1 METSIQCT
9 ISVTNPIEWI
19 EIEGFRGFAEKVHL
33 NLSKPNG
40 KKGSG
45 LTIIVGPNNTGK
57 STIIE
62 SLHILAGTQEVSF
75 NEFMTNKKAEHKVEI
90 TIKHKSG
97 LMKKLKTRED
107 GGSETEWETT
117 GNEINPSRI
126 FVLSSRRG
134 FGPLLRSQAK
144 RVKEDRLKYISNTPF
159 SGNRR
164 EEIDRFQTR
173 VFKWQNNK
181 KRFKEEL
188 KKILDLLPEWKI
200 NSYPTGE
207 NYLEISEGEVRYDS
221 EGLGDGILNILMIA
235 DAFYDSDPKE
245 TIVIDEPELSLH
257 PSLQK
262 KLLNFLSEYAK
273 DRNIVIST
281 HSPYFIN
288 FDYLVNGAILVRTAK
303 EDNSIKLYQL
313 SKNSILNIKNFKN
326 DLFNPHVLG
335 LNAKEVFFLEDK
347 VILVEGQKDVICY
360 KNMLNQFGIH
370 LKGEFFGWGVG
381 GADKMRII
389 AQILEEL
396 GFKKVVGI
404 LDSDK
409 NKKAK
414 DLEIKFKNYSF
425 FNIPTEDVIDKK
437 NKIGICDKHGILKSE
452 YIDTMKKMFEN
463 INSILET

>member
-1 METSIQCT
+1 METIIKCT

-62 SLHILAGTQEVSF
+62 SFWAISGTKETSF
-75 NEFMTNKKAEHKVEI
+75 NEFMTNRKTDHKI
-90 TIKHKSG
+90 NIAIKHKSG
-97 LMKKLKTRED
+97 LLKRLKTREG

-126 FVLSSRRG
+126 FVLPSRRG

-144 RVKEDRLKYISNTPF
+144 RIKEERLKYIANTSF

-164 EEIDRFQTR
+164 EDIDRFQTR
-173 VFKWQNNK
+173 IFKWQDNK
-181 KRFKEEL
+181 KRFNEEL
-188 KKILDLLPEWKI
+188 KKILDPLPEWKI
-200 NSYPTGE
+200 NNLTGE
-207 NYLEISEGEVRYDS
+207 NYLEISEGEVRYNS

-235 DAFYDSDPKE
+235 DAFYDSGPKE
-245 TIVIDEPELSLH
+245 TIVIDEPGLSLH

-262 KLLNFLSEYAK
+262 KLFNYFAEYAK
-273 DRNIVIST
+273 DRKIVIST
-281 HSPYFIN
+281 HSPYFIDFN
-288 FDYLVNGAILVRTAK
+288 YLVNGAMLARTVK
-303 EDNSIKLYQL
+303 ENNSIKLYHL
-313 SKNSILNIKNFKN
+313 SKKSITNIKNFKN

-335 LNAKEVFFLEDK
+335 LDAKEVFFLEDK
-347 VILVEGQKDVICY
+347 VVLVEGQKDVICY
-360 KNMLNQFGIH
+360 KNMLNKLGIH
-370 LKGEFFGWGVG
+370 SNGEFFGWGVG
-381 GADKMRII
+381 GAEKMRII
-389 AQILEEL
+389 AQILEDL

-409 NKKAK
+409 KKNAK
-414 DLEIKFKNYSF
+414 NLEEKFKNYNF
-425 FNIPTEDVIDKK
+425 FNIPTEDIIDKK
-437 NKIGICDKHGILKSE
+437 NKSGICDRHGILKSK
-452 YIDTMKKMFEN
+452 YINNMKNMFEN
-463 INSILET
+463 INSILEN

>member
-117 GNEINPSRI
+117 GTDINPSRI
-126 FVLSSRRG
+126 FVLPSRRG
-134 FGPLLRSQAK
+134 FGPLLKSQAK
-144 RVKEDRLKYISNTPF
+144 RKKEERLKYISNTPF

-164 EEIDRFQTR
+164 EEMYRFQTR
-173 VFKWQNNK
+173 IFKWQDNK
-181 KRFKEEL
+181 KRFNKEL

-200 NSYPTGE
+200 NNLTGE
-207 NYLEISEGEVRYDS
+207 KYLEISEGEARYNS

-235 DAFYDSDPKE
+235 DAFYDSVPKE

-262 KLLNFLSEYAK
+262 KLLKYFAEYAK
-273 DRNIVIST
+273 DRKIVIST
-281 HSPYFIN
+281 HSPYFIDFN
-288 FDYLVNGAILVRTAK
+288 YLVNGAMLVRTVK
-303 EDNSIKLYQL
+303 ENNSIKLYQL
-313 SKNSILNIKNFKN
+313 SKKSIINIKNFKN

-347 VILVEGQKDVICY
+347 VILVEGQKDVLCY
-360 KNMLNQFGIH
+360 ENILNQLGIP

-381 GADKMRII
+381 GAEKMRII

-396 GFKKVVGI
+396 GFKKVLGI

-409 NKKAK
+409 KKNAK
-414 DLEIKFKNYSF
+414 DLEKKFKNYSF

-437 NKIGICDKHGILKSE
+437 NKIGICDKHGILKSK
-452 YIDTMKKMFEN
+452 YINNMKKIFEN
-463 INSILET
+463 INNILET